1 MMFNLANFIKSNLMS
16 GYQNGSFTK
25 EQVNI
30 FALNYLNKAQISQV
44 DFNEIHEFLTVEEE
58 SEVPQ

>member
-1 MMFNLANFIKSNLMS
+1 MFNLANFIKSNLMS

-44 DFNEIHEFLTVEEE
+44 DFNEIREFLTIKEE

>member
-44 DFNEIHEFLTVEEE
+44 DFNEIHEFLTIKEE

>member
-1 MMFNLANFIKSNLMS
+1 MFNLANFIKSNLMS

-44 DFNEIHEFLTVEEE
+44 DFNEIREFLTIEEE
-58 SEVPQ
+58 SEAPQ

>member
-1 MMFNLANFIKSNLMS
+1 MFNLANFIKSNLMS

-44 DFNEIHEFLTVEEE
+44 DFDEIREFLTIEEE

>member
-1 MMFNLANFIKSNLMS
+1 MFNLANFIKSNLMS

-44 DFNEIHEFLTVEEE
+44 DFNEIREFLTIEEE

>member
-1 MMFNLANFIKSNLMS
+1 MFNLANFIKSNLMS

-25 EQVNI
+25 EQMNI

-44 DFNEIHEFLTVEEE
+44 DFNEIREFLTIEEE

>member
-1 MMFNLANFIKSNLMS
+1 MFNLANFIKSNLMS

-44 DFNEIHEFLTVEEE
+44 DFNEIHEFLTIKEE